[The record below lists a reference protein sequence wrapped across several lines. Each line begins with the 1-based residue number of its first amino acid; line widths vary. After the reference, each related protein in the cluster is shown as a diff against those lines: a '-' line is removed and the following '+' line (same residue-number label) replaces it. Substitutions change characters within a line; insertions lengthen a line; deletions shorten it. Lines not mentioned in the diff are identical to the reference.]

1 MAKGNLLIGTASRS
15 IGDVTMY
22 RRNGQQVSRARVRK
36 IANPKTEGQAKQR
49 MLMAALTR
57 FYSPLAVCLEK
68 SFEGKN
74 KADSY
79 SQFLKVNATIG
90 KDFFAVPK
98 NAGFVPVPVKVSAGT
113 MPSPVLIYDE
123 QADAGFEM
131 NCPAPAGGFTTL
143 GELSTAL
150 IEGYGLSEGDQ
161 VTVIAVK
168 TDGLAEG
175 ETFTPSYFRFF
186 LKPSSVDAM
195 PSFNGVYFNLS
206 DRTKVGIYEDN
217 DRLVAC
223 AVIFSRYENGSWR
236 RSNSFM
242 ALGPTLESDYT
253 GAGAIARWLPSWM
266 LDNAAVP
273 VSDVYLNGSTESP
286 LTPHAGSATVA
297 INGTTYTFVAA
308 GHRNIGGTDYAY
320 LVTDEGD
327 RKYIKN
333 DNERSDNYGRFAT
346 LSSMQQ
352 TTALA
357 QDGTTTAP
365 AGVES
370 SDIILLSTD
379 ETAYTSAIGE
389 LLVEFA
395 ASHGWTGVG
404 ATNWFAKF

>member
-22 RRNGQQVSRARVRK
+22 RRNGQQISRARVRK

-113 MPSPVLIYDE
+113 MPSPVISYNE
-123 QADAGFEM
+123 TSDAGFVL
-131 NCPAPAGGFTTL
+131 NCTADSVNTL
-143 GELSTAL
+143 GDLSTAL
-150 IEGYGLSEGDQ
+150 INGYGLSEGDQ

-186 LKPSSVDAM
+186 LKPSSVDAL
-195 PSFNGVYFNLS
+195 PSFNGVSFEVPGELLAIS
-206 DRTKVGIYEDN
+206 EVD

-242 ALGPTLESDYT
+242 ALGPTLEADYT
-253 GAGAIARWLPSWM
+253 GAGAIAKWLPTWM
-266 LDNAAVP
+266 GEDVVP
-273 VSDVYLNGSTESP
+273 VSDVYLNGSTVSP
-286 LTPHAGSATVA
+286 LTPHAGSATVSL
-297 INGTTYTFVAA
+297 NGTTYTFVAA
-308 GHRNIGGTDYAY
+308 GYRNIGGTDYAY
-320 LVTDEGD
+320 LVTSEGD

-333 DNERSDNYGRFAT
+333 NNERSDNFGKFAT

-352 TTALA
+352 NDVTAT
-357 QDGTTTAP
+357 DGTTTAP
-365 AGVES
+365 AGVETA
-370 SDIILLSTD
+370 DILPID
-379 ETAYTSAIGE
+379 NHDAAYTAAIAE

-395 ASHGWTGVG
+395 AAHGWTGTG
-404 ATNWFAKF
+404 AVIWFGKY